1 MRTRGGDAR
10 YVPLAGVA
18 HMEMIDPGGAAFP
31 EVLACLDQV
40 AAP

>member
-1 MRTRGGDAR
+1 
-10 YVPLAGVA
+10 VPLPGVA
-18 HMEMIDPGGAAFP
+18 HMEMIDPRGAAFP